1 MSRFFLLRRG
11 GAGRIKTVSNTKF
24 LTLPLTIKTGTEDDF
39 FQRGRQLARAAD
51 RREALPSESTI
62 SFEDPADVV
71 KLITTARLALFRAI
85 KEMPGSI
92 TQISERLH
100 RDRSAVKRD
109 VDELARAGLVT
120 VSEKV
125 LPGHG
130 RMKEVRATAQRISLM
145 AEVA

>member
-1 MSRFFLLRRG
+1 M
-11 GAGRIKTVSNTKF
+11 TK
-24 LTLPLTIKTGTEDDF
+24 LIIKTGTEADF
-39 FQRGRQLARAAD
+39 FKRGRQLARAAD
-51 RREALPSESTI
+51 RGEKLPDERI
-62 SFEDPADVV
+62 VCFEDPAELM
-71 KLITTARLALFRAI
+71 KLITAARLALFRAV

-109 VDELARAGLVT
+109 IDELERAGLVT
-120 VSEKV
+120 IAEKV

-130 RMKEVRATAQRISLM
+130 RMKEVRATANRFSLH

>member
-1 MSRFFLLRRG
+1 M
-11 GAGRIKTVSNTKF
+11 TT
-24 LTLPLTIKTGTEDDF
+24 LTIKTGTEADF
-39 FQRGRQLARAAD
+39 FKRGRQLAQAAD
-51 RREALPSESTI
+51 KGEALPDERVL
-62 SFEDPADVV
+62 SFEDPADVM

-120 VSEKV
+120 IAEKV

-130 RMKEVRATAQRISLM
+130 RMKEVRAVANRVSLM

>member
-1 MSRFFLLRRG
+1 M
-11 GAGRIKTVSNTKF
+11 TK
-24 LTLPLTIKTGTEDDF
+24 LTIKTGTEEDF
-39 FQRGRQLARAAD
+39 FTRGRQLAKAAD
-51 RREALPSESTI
+51 RGELIPNERII
-62 SFEDPADVV
+62 SFEDPADVI
-71 KLITTARLALFRAI
+71 KLITTARLALLRAV

-109 VDELARAGLVT
+109 IDELERAGLVT
-120 VSEKV
+120 IANKV

-130 RMKEVRATAQRISLM
+130 RMKEVRATASRFSLQ

>member
-1 MSRFFLLRRG
+1 M
-11 GAGRIKTVSNTKF
+11 TK
-24 LTLPLTIKTGTEDDF
+24 LTIKTGTEEDF
-39 FQRGRQLARAAD
+39 FMRGRQLAKAAD
-51 RREALPSESTI
+51 RGEQLPDERI
-62 SFEDPADVV
+62 VSFEDPADLM
-71 KLITTARLALFRAI
+71 KLITAARLALFRAV

-120 VSEKV
+120 IADKV

-130 RMKEVRATAQRISLM
+130 RMKEVRATANRFSLQ

>member
-1 MSRFFLLRRG
+1 M
-11 GAGRIKTVSNTKF
+11 TK
-24 LTLPLTIKTGTEDDF
+24 LTIKTGTEEAF
-39 FQRGRQLARAAD
+39 FKRGRQLAKAAD
-51 RREALPSESTI
+51 NGKPLPDERI
-62 SFEDPADVV
+62 VSFEDPADLM
-71 KLITTARLALFRAI
+71 KLITTARLALFRAV

-109 VDELARAGLVT
+109 ISELERAGLVMIAD
-120 VSEKV
+120 KV

-130 RMKEVRATAQRISLM
+130 RMKEVRATANRISLQ